1 MLYEDYRREKMQ
13 ALKAKDTFKNKVI
26 TGLMSDMTYRLKEKG
41 EDLTAEECT
50 QVVQKALKK
59 AQEAY
64 ELAASRPDKQAESA
78 KEIEILKGYLPKQ
91 LTAEEVST
99 ELQTLFADVAPEK
112 TNKGM
117 LMGRAMGA
125 LKSKA
130 DGRVIS
136 DAVDAWLKNA

>member
-78 KEIEILKGYLPKQ
+78 KEIEILKSYLPKQ

-112 TNKGM
+112 ANKGM

-125 LKSKA
+125 LKGKA